1 MKLRSV
7 TIGCLLA
14 ARGVLAGEIELQKGA
29 VMVHPP
35 DAEGAA
41 CIAGLPGCVTGWQP
55 IRVSARNRA
64 TGAVA
69 HGTVSGDGGFSLS
82 IPASAGDAV
91 KLTFISRGGDDKD
104 MTVKVPGTRAA
115 RGRERTEVNVD
126 LGAFSRFGAPE
137 VVQVK
142 PYGKG
147 GTRVHV
153 GRRPVTP
160 SPAPAVTGSPAP
172 AETAS
177 PAPAETPSLAPADL
191 SRSPAGDPQ
200 ADG

>member
-14 ARGVLAGEIELQKGA
+14 ARGVFAGGIELQKEA

-41 CIAGLPGCVTGWQP
+41 LIAGLPGCVAGWHP
-55 IRVSARNRA
+55 VRIGARNRA

-69 HGTVSGDGGFSLS
+69 HGAVSGDGGFSLR

-91 KLTFISRGGDDKD
+91 KLTFISRSGDDKD
-104 MTVKVPGTRAA
+104 MTVRVPGARPA

-142 PYGKG
+142 PDGRG

-160 SPAPAVTGSPAP
+160 PPAPAA
-172 AETAS
+172 TAS
-177 PAPAETPSLAPADL
+177 PAPGGTASPAPGDVSGPPADDV
-191 SRSPAGDPQ
+191 PAG
-200 ADG
+200 G